1 MGLIFA
7 LFDIALSKKCLFTN
21 RSSSNASV
29 SNEPLSSAL
38 HSFLHCHVDDD
49 LRVIAGQLTTTH
61 TQASTAQW
69 HTYREFSTNWFLPV
83 QTHIHG
89 IT

>member
-49 LRVIAGQLTTTH
+49 LRVIAGQLL
-61 TQASTAQW
+61 AINNN
-69 HTYREFSTNWFLPV
+69 TYTS
-83 QTHIHG
+83 
-89 IT
+89 